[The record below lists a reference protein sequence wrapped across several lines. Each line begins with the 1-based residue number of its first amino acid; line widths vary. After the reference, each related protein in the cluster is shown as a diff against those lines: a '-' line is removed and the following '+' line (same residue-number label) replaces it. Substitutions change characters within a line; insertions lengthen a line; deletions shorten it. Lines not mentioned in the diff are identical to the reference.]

1 MFRDSL
7 IDTAV
12 KLRIDEPLLRVR
24 ATLSPRHRGDAREH
38 RELRRALAGVIGPAS
53 NCIDI
58 GAFRGRVLSEIVRLA
73 PRGRHIAYE
82 PLPDRHSLLV
92 RRFPGVEVRQAAV
105 SKEPGEAT
113 FTIVNDSPGL
123 SGFVDR
129 WHDHDVHRTVTMLVR
144 VEALDH
150 DLPEGYVPHFIKVDV
165 EGAER
170 LVFEGAVRTIAEH
183 RPAILFEHGPG
194 GAEHYETRPGD
205 IYELLAGE
213 CGLRIFALS
222 GGGPLTLAE
231 FEDTFHRN
239 EEWNFLARA

>member
-12 KLRIDEPLLRVR
+12 KLRIDEPLHRVR
-24 ATLSPRHRGDAREH
+24 ATLSARHRSDAREH
-38 RELRRALAGVIGPAS
+38 RELRRALAGVIGPTS
-53 NCIDI
+53 NCIDT
-58 GAFRGRVLSEIVRLA
+58 GAFRGRALSEIVRLA
-73 PRGRHIAYE
+73 PMGRHIAYE

-92 RRFPGVEVRQAAV
+92 RRFPDVEVRQAAV
-105 SKEPGEAT
+105 SREPGEAI

-123 SGFVDR
+123 GAFADR
-129 WHDHDVHRTVTMLVR
+129 WHDHHVGRTVTMLVR

-150 DLPEGYVPHFIKVDV
+150 DLPKGYVPHFIKVDA

-170 LVFEGAVRTIAEH
+170 RVFEGALRTIAEH

-194 GAEHYETRPGD
+194 GTEPHETRPGD
-205 IYELLAGE
+205 IYNLLARE
-213 CGLRIFALS
+213 CGLRMFNLS
-222 GGGPLTLAE
+222 GGGSLTLAE
-231 FEDTFHRN
+231 FEDTFHGN